1 MVRHHSES
9 ILRYLRCQPRRRGT
23 SPCRTIQ
30 PVTQLLNA
38 DRESASSLLAFDR
51 AALVNDPDFNESE
64 HPLVVEVAR
73 SLQQRLDEI
82 IRTWTIAIPPDQPF
96 AELIVGG

>member
-1 MVRHHSES
+1 MSTAPPGHVPVPHHSASHATIEC
-9 ILRYLRCQPRRRGT
+9 RPR
-23 SPCRTIQ
+23 I
-30 PVTQLLNA
+30 
-38 DRESASSLLAFDR
+38 REFFAGIRS

-73 SLQQRLDEI
+73 SLQQRLDQI